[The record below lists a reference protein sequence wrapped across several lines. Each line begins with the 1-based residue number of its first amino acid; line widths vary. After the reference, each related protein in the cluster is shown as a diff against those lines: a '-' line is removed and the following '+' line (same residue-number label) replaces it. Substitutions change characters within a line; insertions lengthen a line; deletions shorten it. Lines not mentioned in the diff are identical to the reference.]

1 MRLRGANREQL
12 KLLFSIGTN
21 FLTRIPGAIGVLWF
35 LPLLRFGLGTDDYT
49 NLLAAM
55 ALGSAAGFLFGGFSV
70 VGRRLIGEA
79 FANSDRAGE
88 ANGFVSLLV
97 ANAMACCLA
106 LLIIA
111 AYCWMRGN
119 STGFLV
125 VSTLS
130 TFGLFLTTFDNVR
143 SAYNEHYVT
152 ATLQFILQVTC
163 YTVGFLVPA
172 TRQSLVH
179 GALVLQS
186 HYMLASLIT
195 LGLLLR
201 DRPYLLSGRAIDI
214 WPVARQGTM
223 LAIADGF
230 MMATLS
236 LSVVWL
242 QTSASSTTSAWFATM
257 VRLFQ
262 TFLVP
267 VMLLLTPLSSYIR
280 ILWNGK
286 SVAQQQAFAK
296 ATLFIGLCYGAIVAV
311 ALLFVSRFY
320 VGLVLHLPAPGDLFR
335 VLPSFLLFGAIV
347 AYKSYSS
354 VAYLVLDEPVHL
366 SLWTAAAVCAAVALG
381 IAASFAVNPLSAIN
395 VYALAAGLSIIV
407 VLFWNAARF
416 IRLSSMNVPV
426 SAE

>member
-1 MRLRGANREQL
+1 MVPSPA
-12 KLLFSIGTN
+12 T
-21 FLTRIPGAIGVLWF
+21 
-35 LPLLRFGLGTDDYT
+35 FGLGTDDYT

-55 ALGSAAGFLFGGFSV
+55 ALGSAAGFLFGGFSL

-88 ANGFVSLLV
+88 ANGFVSLVV

-106 LLIIA
+106 LLIVA
-111 AYCWMRGN
+111 AYCWIRGN
-119 STGFLV
+119 STGFLA

-172 TRQSLVH
+172 TRHSLVL
-179 GALVLQS
+179 GSLVLQS

-267 VMLLLTPLSSYIR
+267 VILLLIPLSSYIR

-311 ALLFVSRFY
+311 ALLLVSRFY
-320 VGLVLHLPAPGDLFR
+320 VGLLLHLPAPGDLFR
-335 VLPSFLLFGAIV
+335 VLAEFPSV
-347 AYKSYSS
+347 RR
-354 VAYLVLDEPVHL
+354 D
-366 SLWTAAAVCAAVALG
+366 
-381 IAASFAVNPLSAIN
+381 
-395 VYALAAGLSIIV
+395 
-407 VLFWNAARF
+407 R
-416 IRLSSMNVPV
+416 RL
-426 SAE
+426 